1 MYWFLIVVHVFVC
14 AFLVLVVLLQAGK
27 GGGVG
32 IAFGGGGSQTVF
44 GSSGAGNFLT
54 KMTAICATIFFLNSL
69 ALAYISSQSDSRRLQ
84 QLADKKAAAAKAEQ
98 DAKAK
103 VIKDVEKAREELQ
116 KKGAATPPASS
127 TTPPAGSTTTPP
139 APATSPPAPATAPPA
154 PTTTPPAPA
163 TKEAPKPPEKTP

>member
-54 KMTAICATIFFLNSL
+54 RMTAICATIFFLNSL

-84 QLADKKAAAAKAEQ
+84 GLADRKAASAKAEQ
-98 DAKAK
+98 EAKAK

-116 KKGAATPPASS
+116 KKGTSGSSSAPAAPAATPPATTAPA
-127 TTPPAGSTTTPP
+127 TTPPATTPP
-139 APATSPPAPATAPPA
+139 P
-154 PTTTPPAPA
+154 
-163 TKEAPKPPEKTP
+163 KEAPKAPAPKTP

>member
-27 GGGVG
+27 GGGMG

-69 ALAYISSQSDSRRLQ
+69 ALAYLSSQSDSRRLQ
-84 QLADKKAAAAKAEQ
+84 QLAEQQAATKKAEQ

-103 VIKDVEKAREELQ
+103 VVKDIEKAREELQ
-116 KKGAATPPASS
+116 KKGAGTPRPPPAAAPSPTPPPPGPRARHHRPGQRRRPRRRSPRPPATPPA
-127 TTPPAGSTTTPP
+127 
-139 APATSPPAPATAPPA
+139 
-154 PTTTPPAPA
+154 
-163 TKEAPKPPEKTP
+163 PEKTP

>member
-84 QLADKKAAAAKAEQ
+84 TLADKKAAAAKSDQ

-116 KKGAATPPASS
+116 KKGSATPPASS
-127 TTPPAGSTTTPP
+127 TAPAGSTGTPAAPATTPAAPATTPP
-139 APATSPPAPATAPPA
+139 ASAPA
-154 PTTTPPAPA
+154 PTN
-163 TKEAPKPPEKTP
+163 EAPKPPAEKKP

>member
-84 QLADKKAAAAKAEQ
+84 GLAERKAATSKAEQ
-98 DAKAK
+98 EAKAK

-116 KKGAATPPASS
+116 KKGPSGSTSAPAGPARRPGSPSPPAPPASAPS
-127 TTPPAGSTTTPP
+127 TTPPATTP
-139 APATSPPAPATAPPA
+139 APAAPAGQGS
-154 PTTTPPAPA
+154 
-163 TKEAPKPPEKTP
+163 KES

>member
-84 QLADKKAAAAKAEQ
+84 QLADKKAASAKAEQ

-103 VIKDVEKAREELQ
+103 VIKDVEKAREQLQ

-127 TTPPAGSTTTPP
+127 TAPAGSTGAPAAPATAPAAPATTPP
-139 APATSPPAPATAPPA
+139 APTN
-154 PTTTPPAPA
+154 
-163 TKEAPKPPEKTP
+163 EAPKAPAEKKP